1 MKNYGCIWKRFE
13 VYDEDW
19 LTFLVDAVT
28 KELQRRIDLI
38 VMAGQEDEE
47 NKYLR
52 DRIVWREINE
62 LIEEI
67 VVRMKL
73 IVMINFVRTSAH
85 NIKLKHVSQ
94 KYS

>member
-1 MKNYGCIWKRFE
+1 M
-13 VYDEDW
+13 
-19 LTFLVDAVT
+19 DAVT
-28 KELQRRIDLI
+28 KELQRSIDLI

-73 IVMINFVRTSAH
+73 IVMINFVRTSVH